1 MNERY
6 KALMPFCMAEGCAVS
21 KWSRLHV
28 HHVLPRH
35 EKGSSNA
42 PGNLITLCISHH
54 RQYERLTHTSPQVTM
69 SILVARKRQLEIER
83 YGVEVAVLA
92 AAKMS
97 LKIFREI
104 LDLYHLEFRPLW
116 QWMGMEEK
124 DRRRLWTYLNRI
136 KKAEKALAR

>member
-1 MNERY
+1 
-6 KALMPFCMAEGCAVS
+6 
-21 KWSRLHV
+21 
-28 HHVLPRH
+28 
-35 EKGSSNA
+35 
-42 PGNLITLCISHH
+42 
-54 RQYERLTHTSPQVTM
+54 M

-104 LDLYHLEFRPLW
+104 LDLYNLEFRPLW